1 MIAAAAGAA
10 AHVDAAGLAFV
21 AIASLLAA
29 AINSIAGG
37 GSLLSFPA
45 LLLAGYPALVA
56 NVTNTVG
63 LVPGY
68 AGGSA
73 AYRPELTRQPRRI
86 RYLGVIST
94 AGAVLGAFL
103 LTITQPALFEAIV
116 PWLLL
121 AGCALNAA
129 QPLISGRIQRRRSSD
144 IQHRS
149 PVLGVAT
156 FASAV
161 YGAFFGAGLG
171 VMLLG
176 VLGLFIDDDLQR
188 LNALKGV
195 LSLIINLVAAVYFA
209 VAAPV
214 AWEAALVMLPASLVG
229 GIGGVALARRL
240 PSTALRFV
248 VVLIGVAAAIRLL
261 V

>member
-1 MIAAAAGAA
+1 MI
-10 AHVDAAGLAFV
+10 HLDAANLLFV

-29 AINSIAGG
+29 AINAIAGG

-45 LLLAGYPALVA
+45 LLLLGYPPLVA
-56 NVTNTVG
+56 NVTNTIG

-73 AYRPELTRQPRRI
+73 AYRRELRRQPLRI
-86 RYLGVIST
+86 RDLGVISA
-94 AGAVLGAFL
+94 AGAVVGAFL
-103 LTITQPALFEAIV
+103 LTITRPSLFAAIV

-129 QPLISGRIQRRRSSD
+129 QPFVAGRLARRGPGD
-144 IQHRS
+144 TQHRH
-149 PVLGVAT
+149 PALTVAA
-156 FASAV
+156 FAAAV

-176 VLGLFIDDDLQR
+176 ILGVFIDDHLQR

-195 LSLIINLVAAVYFA
+195 LSLIINVVAAVYFA
-209 VAAPV
+209 IAAPV
-214 AWEAALVMLPASLVG
+214 AWAAALVMLPASLVG
-229 GIGGVALARRL
+229 GVVGVVLARRL
-240 PSTALRFV
+240 PSTGLRIA